1 MNERPCVAAAA
12 ASSLASH
19 NSHKST
25 VLPILVMPADVTQLE
40 MARVFPTV
48 AMAGELGC
56 AVLVARSA
64 AAGAVHV
71 ARLTPLT
78 TRDL

>member
-1 MNERPCVAAAA
+1 MNGRHCVVAAAVA
-12 ASSLASH
+12 PTSH
-19 NSHKST
+19 NSHNST
-25 VLPILVMPADVTQLE
+25 VLPILVMPADVAQLE
-40 MARVFPTV
+40 MAGVFPMV

-71 ARLTPLT
+71 ASLTSLT
-78 TRDL
+78 SRD